1 MKKTAVLMISLVF
14 ALSFPLLAFAQENS
28 RQTAPD
34 DQAAVEQPS
43 PDTGGMM
50 DDEDMPAMGQP
61 MGKGACGK
69 SGECM
74 KHGGAMCGPGCG
86 CESCMMKKGGM
97 DVMHGA
103 GKMGMHGDID
113 AMTWPPMQKSCK
125 TPDFY
130 LAHSGDLSL
139 SEDQV
144 DSIERIHS
152 ALKKEMILKGADVK
166 VRELELSDI
175 VSRADFKLGDAV
187 AKLKEVEDA
196 RVTLRS
202 SVLKYS
208 AQARD
213 ILTPE
218 QMKGLKAL
226 CRTERSG
233 GMRDGRME
241 NNMKRMMMEKMQKER
256 MQQ

>member
-1 MKKTAVLMISLVF
+1 MRKTAVFMISLFFV
-14 ALSFPLLAFAQENS
+14 LSFPLLASAQENS
-28 RQTAPD
+28 KQAAPD
-34 DQAAVEQPS
+34 DQTAVEQPS
-43 PDTGGMM
+43 PDMGGMM
-50 DDEDMPAMGQP
+50 DDMDMPAMGQP
-61 MGKGACGK
+61 MAKGACCK
-69 SGECM
+69 AGECM

-97 DVMHGA
+97 YMMPGT
-103 GKMGMHGDID
+103 GKMGMRGDID
-113 AMTWPPMQKSCK
+113 AMTWPRMQKSCR

-144 DSIERIHS
+144 DSIEKIHS

-175 VSRADFKLGDAV
+175 VSRADFKLDDAM

-196 RVTLRS
+196 RMALRS

-213 ILTPE
+213 VLTPE
-218 QMKGLKAL
+218 QLKGLKSL
-226 CRTERSG
+226 CRPERST

>member
-1 MKKTAVLMISLVF
+1 MRKTAVFMISLFFV
-14 ALSFPLLAFAQENS
+14 LSFPLLASAQENS
-28 RQTAPD
+28 KQAAPD
-34 DQAAVEQPS
+34 DQTAVEQPS
-43 PDTGGMM
+43 PDMGGMM
-50 DDEDMPAMGQP
+50 DDMDMPAMGQP
-61 MGKGACGK
+61 MAKGACCK
-69 SGECM
+69 AGECM

-97 DVMHGA
+97 YMMPGT
-103 GKMGMHGDID
+103 GKMGMRGDID

-130 LAHSGDLSL
+130 LAHSEDLEL
-139 SEDQV
+139 SEEQEA
-144 DSIERIHS
+144 SLEKLHS
-152 ALKKEMILKGADVK
+152 TLKREMILKGAEVR

-175 VSRADFKLGDAV
+175 VTKPDFKLEDAL
-187 AKLKEVEDA
+187 AKLKEVEEA
-196 RVTLRS
+196 RLALRS

-213 ILTPE
+213 VLNPD
-218 QMKGLKAL
+218 QLKDLKAL
-226 CRTERSG
+226 RRSG
-233 GMRDGRME
+233 SCMSDGGMK